1 MRYHLD
7 NLRPGS
13 LAVVLMWAWMDDPIA
28 GKRKTDQGSYVCLFR
43 VVINTVLTCFYQE
56 PQERM
61 MMDLIMHS

>member
-28 GKRKTDQGSYVCLFR
+28 GKRKRNQGSYVCLF
-43 VVINTVLTCFYQE
+43 INTALA
-56 PQERM
+56 
-61 MMDLIMHS
+61 S